1 MADFFNMT
9 SKQAKAYNPCD
20 YFMKELQLPAR
31 EDMAEETMIAH
42 YTAKYQRKLAARV
55 LELNEIEQYNELDTS
70 EDEFA

>member
-1 MADFFNMT
+1 
-9 SKQAKAYNPCD
+9 
-20 YFMKELQLPAR
+20 MKELQLPAR